1 MISLYSGTPGSYKSY
16 HAVMESVHAL
26 RLGKNV
32 TQKMVKYCELFY
44 SFLKIGTFTVGGGYA
59 MIPLMEEE
67 LVDKRQWMSREEFL
81 DQLALSQSMPGVLA
95 VNMATGLG
103 YRLRGMLG
111 AVSAIAGNIV
121 MPIVFILVLALLFR
135 EFRDNIY
142 VERFF
147 MGVRPAVVAL
157 IAAPVFRLGQ
167 SAKIGWKDCWIPIV
181 AALLIWLFDVSP
193 ILIIL
198 AAVALGF
205 AYGRIVNKK
214 IG

>member
-1 MISLYSGTPGSYKSY
+1 MP
-16 HAVMESVHAL
+16 L

-103 YRLRGMLG
+103 YRLRGMWG

-135 EFRDNIY
+135 EFRDNVY

-214 IG
+214 

>member
-1 MISLYSGTPGSYKSY
+1 MP
-16 HAVMESVHAL
+16 L

-103 YRLRGMLG
+103 YRLRGMWG

-181 AALLIWLFDVSP
+181 AALLIWLFDGSP

>member
-1 MISLYSGTPGSYKSY
+1 MP
-16 HAVMESVHAL
+16 L

-67 LVDKRQWMSREEFL
+67 LVDKRQWMSMEEFL

-103 YRLRGMLG
+103 YRLRGMWG

-135 EFRDNIY
+135 EFRNNIY

-214 IG
+214 

>member
-1 MISLYSGTPGSYKSY
+1 MP
-16 HAVMESVHAL
+16 L
-26 RLGKNV
+26 RIGKNV

-103 YRLRGMLG
+103 YRLRGMWG

-214 IG
+214 

>member
-1 MISLYSGTPGSYKSY
+1 MPLK
-16 HAVMESVHAL
+16 
-26 RLGKNV
+26 LGKNV

-103 YRLRGMLG
+103 YRLRGMWG

-135 EFRDNIY
+135 EFRDNVY

-214 IG
+214 

>member
-1 MISLYSGTPGSYKSY
+1 MPLSLD
-16 HAVMESVHAL
+16 
-26 RLGKNV
+26 KNV

-103 YRLRGMLG
+103 YRLRGMWG

-135 EFRDNIY
+135 EFRDNVY

>member
-1 MISLYSGTPGSYKSY
+1 MP
-16 HAVMESVHAL
+16 L

-67 LVDKRQWMSREEFL
+67 LVDKRQWMSRVEFL

-103 YRLRGMLG
+103 YRLRGMWG

-135 EFRDNIY
+135 EFRDNVY

-205 AYGRIVNKK
+205 AYGRIVKK
-214 IG
+214 K